1 MSNTDIKVEG
11 ATGSKSKEGV
21 IQWVIP
27 YYVSDVSQVQTVGK
41 TPYEGCTE
49 VSRSWT
55 CNHDGSTPSY
65 IVTVTY
71 EGGSTESDNS
81 ATYSDEDS
89 QVWSLDFE
97 LAEEPIEAHWNFDEI
112 KKQYGGKWAD
122 PENQQDWVFPK
133 ELPEGSSAKSG
144 LGGSKKGAKP
154 QNPMFGVSTYLSM
167 ICTASVSYTKKTLPS
182 DVVSKIGKMYRA
194 IPGAPQQFNQLETAQ
209 RTWMKLPPQVS
220 KRGNVWQISESWR
233 LSEYYEWPKEVYPE
247 GIK

>member
-1 MSNTDIKVEG
+1 MSNTGIKVEG

-27 YYVSDVSQVQTVGK
+27 YYVPDVSQVQTVGK
-41 TPYEGCTE
+41 TPYENCTE

-71 EGGSTESDNS
+71 EGGSSESDNS
-81 ATYSDEDS
+81 ATYGDTDS

-112 KKQYGGKWAD
+112 KKQYGGKWED
-122 PENQQDWVFPK
+122 HENQQGWVFPK

-144 LGGSKKGAKP
+144 LSSSKNGGKP
-154 QNPMFGVSTYLSM
+154 QSPMFGVKTYIVM
-167 ICTASVSYTKKTLPS
+167 NCTASVSYTKKTLPAA
-182 DVVSKIGKMYRA
+182 VIGAIGYSYQK
-194 IPGAPQQFNQLETAQ
+194 IPGAPQQFNDLDTAD
-209 RTWMKLPPQVS
+209 RNWMKMPPQIS
-220 KRGNVWQISESWR
+220 KRGSVWQISESWR
-233 LSEYYEWPKEVYPE
+233 LSEYYKWPKEVYPN